1 MILLVSTWSSGT
13 MGKSS
18 EGSYSVLAVFPR
30 SSLAASGT
38 WPWWREYRGCLE
50 AGWSSVAVP
59 KSCDFSSFTDVPN
72 DVLE

>member
-38 WPWWREYRGCLE
+38 WPWWREYGGVSGGWVVQRGC
-50 AGWSSVAVP
+50 S
-59 KSCDFSSFTDVPN
+59 K
-72 DVLE
+72 VL